1 MPAQEKGLTSAEA
14 KKRLEKFGP
23 NILPERPPPSDLIIF
38 LSQLKSPLVY
48 VLIFA
53 GVVTL
58 IFRQLSDTIII
69 GIAIIMNTV
78 LGFFQE
84 RRAGKALSAL
94 KKLINAHA
102 EVVRDGRRRKI
113 DAKEVVPG
121 DTAILSSGMKIPADG
136 KLIYA
141 NRLFIDE
148 AVLTGES
155 AAVAKKEEEKV
166 FMGTVVSAGQGAME
180 VGVTGANTQIG
191 KIALQVQEEPEDTP
205 LKRQISVFSKQLF
218 ILVSILTVFVFI
230 IGLATGQ
237 PMIEIFKTAVA
248 LAVSAIPEGLIVSL
262 TVVLAIGMQRILRRN
277 GLVRNLTSAETLGG
291 VTTICVDKTGTLT
304 EGKMR
309 VLDVV
314 GEKEALAKQAVLAN
328 DLDDPIVIA
337 VFEWGR
343 AFVKDYIQ
351 EHVRLD
357 SIPFSPKERFFAS
370 LNKWEKDRNIIF
382 VNGAPDYL
390 LKWSDLEENKKKEV
404 LEKIEE
410 LTTQGKRVIGMAR
423 KIVSSSKKSL
433 APNDVKDGL
442 EWIGLLSFSDPVR
455 GGVKEALE
463 KASKA
468 GIDIIVIT
476 GDYPSTA
483 EAVLSEIGRPVSRD
497 EVILG
502 EELEKLGAEE
512 LSKRVK
518 EIKLFA
524 RTSPDQKLKIVEALK
539 KNGEVVAMM
548 GDGVNDAPAI
558 NKADIGIV
566 VGEATDVA
574 RESADLVLLDS
585 NFATIVA
592 AIEEGRGIF
601 ENIRKIILYLLSD
614 AFGEIV
620 TVIGAIIAG
629 FPLPITAVQIL
640 WINLVSD
647 GFPALSLTVDPKR
660 KGIMDDSPRAPYEK
674 VVTSWMKILIATVSI
689 ASGVVALLFFFY
701 VLNIHGDVKLARSVA
716 FLTLGLNSLV
726 YVFSVRNLTVPF
738 WKANL
743 FENRWL
749 IVAVVAGFVLQAT
762 PFITVPARTFFDV
775 SILPL
780 SFWIIALALSV
791 LMFIIV
797 EVSKFVFRQ
806 RLKSA

>member
-1 MPAQEKGLTSAEA
+1 M
-14 KKRLEKFGP
+14 
-23 NILPERPPPSDLIIF
+23 
-38 LSQLKSPLVY
+38 
-48 VLIFA
+48 
-53 GVVTL
+53 
-58 IFRQLSDTIII
+58 
-69 GIAIIMNTV
+69 
-78 LGFFQE
+78 
-84 RRAGKALSAL
+84 
-94 KKLINAHA
+94 
-102 EVVRDGRRRKI
+102 
-113 DAKEVVPG
+113 
-121 DTAILSSGMKIPADG
+121 
-136 KLIYA
+136 
-141 NRLFIDE
+141 
-148 AVLTGES
+148 GE
-155 AAVAKKEEEKV
+155 
-166 FMGTVVSAGQGAME
+166 
-180 VGVTGANTQIG
+180 
-191 KIALQVQEEPEDTP
+191 
-205 LKRQISVFSKQLF
+205 LF
-218 ILVSILTVFVFI
+218 ILT
-230 IGLATGQ
+230 
-237 PMIEIFKTAVA
+237 K
-248 LAVSAIPEGLIVSL
+248 
-262 TVVLAIGMQRILRRN
+262 
-277 GLVRNLTSAETLGG
+277 
-291 VTTICVDKTGTLT
+291 
-304 EGKMR
+304 
-309 VLDVV
+309 
-314 GEKEALAKQAVLAN
+314 
-328 DLDDPIVIA
+328 
-337 VFEWGR
+337 
-343 AFVKDYIQ
+343 
-351 EHVRLD
+351 
-357 SIPFSPKERFFAS
+357 
-370 LNKWEKDRNIIF
+370 
-382 VNGAPDYL
+382 
-390 LKWSDLEENKKKEV
+390 
-404 LEKIEE
+404 
-410 LTTQGKRVIGMAR
+410 
-423 KIVSSSKKSL
+423 
-433 APNDVKDGL
+433 
-442 EWIGLLSFSDPVR
+442 
-455 GGVKEALE
+455 
-463 KASKA
+463 
-468 GIDIIVIT
+468 
-476 GDYPSTA
+476 
-483 EAVLSEIGRPVSRD
+483 
-497 EVILG
+497 

-640 WINLVSD
+640 WINIVSD

-660 KGIMDDSPRAPYEK
+660 KGIMDDSPRVPYEK

-762 PFITVPARTFFDV
+762 PFITVPVRTFFDV

-797 EVSKFVFRQ
+797 EVSKFV
-806 RLKSA
+806 RLIFEDIGPTSRESTNGKIELFEVQMRAFGRPELDQTFVEVVV

>member
-14 KKRLEKFGP
+14 KKRLVKFGP

-155 AAVAKKEEEKV
+155 AAVVKKEEGIV

-191 KIALQVQEEPEDTP
+191 KIALQVQEEPADTP

-262 TVVLAIGMQRILRRN
+262 TVVLAIGMQKILKRN

-291 VTTICVDKTGTLT
+291 ATTICIDKTGTLT
-304 EGKMR
+304 QGKMT
-309 VLDVV
+309 VTDVIGDTV
-314 GEKEALAKQAVLAN
+314 ELAKQAILAN
-328 DLDDPIVIA
+328 DLDDPLVIA
-337 VFEWGR
+337 AFEWARGYI
-343 AFVKDYIQ
+343 KDYIQ
-351 EHVRLD
+351 EHPRLD
-357 SIPFSPKERFFAS
+357 SIPFSSKERFFAS
-370 LNKWEKDRNIIF
+370 LNKWKKGENIIF
-382 VNGAPDYL
+382 VSGAPDSL
-390 LKWSDLEENKKKEV
+390 LLWSEIKESEREKV
-404 LEKIEE
+404 MQKIED
-410 LTTQGKRVIGMAR
+410 LTKEGKRVIGFSR
-423 KIVSSSKKSL
+423 KVVPSSNKRLSKE
-433 APNDVKDGL
+433 DVKGGL
-442 EWIGLLSFSDPVR
+442 NWVGLLSFSDPVR
-455 GGVKEALE
+455 PGVREAL
-463 KASKA
+463 SKA
-468 GIDIIVIT
+468 NEAGIKIIVIT
-476 GDYPSTA
+476 GDYANTA
-483 EAVLSEIGRPVSRD
+483 EAVLTEIGMSIS
-497 EVILG
+497 ETEELLG
-502 EELEKLGAEE
+502 EDLEKLSVEE
-512 LSKRVK
+512 LAEAVRH
-518 EIKLFA
+518 IKLFA
-524 RTSPDQKLKIVEALK
+524 RTTPEQKLKIVEALK
-539 KNGEVVAMM
+539 KNGEIVAMM
-548 GDGVNDAPAI
+548 VDGVNDAPAI

-566 VGEATDVA
+566 VGDASDVA

-585 NFATIVA
+585 NFATIVGA
-592 AIEEGRGIF
+592 VEEGRGIF

-620 TVIGAIIAG
+620 TVTFAIIVSL
-629 FPLPITAVQIL
+629 PLPVTAVQIL

-647 GFPALSLTVDPKR
+647 GFPSLALTVDPKR
-660 KGIMDDSPRAPYEK
+660 KGIMVDPPRPP
-674 VVTSWMKILIATVSI
+674 
-689 ASGVVALLFFFY
+689 
-701 VLNIHGDVKLARSVA
+701 KL
-716 FLTLGLNSLV
+716 
-726 YVFSVRNLTVPF
+726 
-738 WKANL
+738 
-743 FENRWL
+743 
-749 IVAVVAGFVLQAT
+749 
-762 PFITVPARTFFDV
+762 D
-775 SILPL
+775 
-780 SFWIIALALSV
+780 
-791 LMFIIV
+791 
-797 EVSKFVFRQ
+797 
-806 RLKSA
+806 